1 MYFLDSLKKRG
12 KMNNRL
18 IAALLL
24 IKSFI
29 LLIIVLNGTSI
40 TGGAVIG
47 SAKTYAHTPAD
58 RINTF
63 FDIAGVVFPAGDC
76 GEVARGLYES
86 TVNKPANEMVG
97 FGTEGPN
104 KAATV
109 NFVLDRIRH
118 FGTVDMI
125 KGRVLINDPV
135 SDSMITVNS
144 EAIVRTP
151 KETRKTFYNLDLY
164 GVTNQ
169 FFYVQRGRF
178 AMPSL
183 DCTFFN
189 KEGRAVC
196 DCETHS
202 IRDIAVAGIPNPL
215 RVELE
220 NVPLALQ

>member
-1 MYFLDSLKKRG
+1 MNNKLITSLILIKAIILLVIVLDS
-12 KMNNRL
+12 
-18 IAALLL
+18 
-24 IKSFI
+24 
-29 LLIIVLNGTSI
+29 TSI

-47 SAKTYAHTPAD
+47 SADTHASSPAD
-58 RINTF
+58 RVNTF
-63 FDIAGVVFPAGDC
+63 FDINSVIFPAGDC

-86 TVNKPANEMVG
+86 TVTKPANEMVG
-97 FGTEGPN
+97 FGTEGLN
-104 KAATV
+104 RAATV

-118 FGTVDMI
+118 FGTIDMI
-125 KGRVLINDPV
+125 KGRALINDPV

-151 KETRKTFYNLDLY
+151 KENRKTFYNMDLY

-169 FFYVQRGRF
+169 FFYVQKGRF

-189 KEGRAVC
+189 QEGRAVC
-196 DCETHS
+196 DCKTHS

-220 NVPLALQ
+220 NVPAFLQR